1 MSESQ
6 DVEVT
11 AQVRVAVVGVGGAGN
26 NVVTDMYDSL
36 APVHTIAV
44 NTDKNALH
52 LNTRA
57 DEKIYICKEVLKG
70 EGTRGDASLGKKCA
84 EIHEEELRKAL
95 SKYDYVFVVAGLG
108 GGTGSGAA
116 PVIIN
121 IAESLNCTVVAVMIK
136 PFSLFEMSR
145 VPVATESLRKIKA
158 VCKNV
163 TVVENDKLFDVKPDV
178 SVNQAFRIMN
188 KSIERFIFRSVD
200 GLNTHTVNL
209 YVNKKDED
217 DGHSVN
223 VEDVPINAFMK
234 A

>member
-11 AQVRVAVVGVGGAGN
+11 AQIRVAVVGVGGAGN

-84 EIHEEELRKAL
+84 EIHEQELKKAI
-95 SKYDYVFVVAGLG
+95 SGYDYVFVVAGLG

-121 IAESLNCTVVAVMIK
+121 IAESLNCTVIAVMIK

-158 VCKNV
+158 VCRDVTVIENDILLDSRPNV
-163 TVVENDKLFDVKPDV
+163 TM
-178 SVNQAFRIMN
+178 NQAFRIMN
-188 KSIERFIFRSVD
+188 NTVKRHILRSMD
-200 GLNTHTVNL
+200 GLNIQTANL
-209 YVNKKDED
+209 YKNKKDGSD
-217 DGHSVN
+217 DHSVN
-223 VEDVPINAFMK
+223 VEDVPISASMK